1 MLQIKR
7 FLPQNATFVLNP
19 LCLALFL
26 GVIQRTIR
34 KHDISVLQKR
44 DPNLLPDYQHER
56 LMRAAL
62 WVVLFVRLS
71 CLLQMVLTAVL
82 RTFMVRVELALFLI
96 MCSSRKPTNSRDCIC
111 PKQTKDLKW
120 RAKPSLQRIPC
131 LVGGPVDC
139 TLSVTRVLTHN
150 AFWMTQFSC
159 SVLSFVFL
167 CEQQGAIDFPWLNLK
182 VKYFIHSSSFFP
194 NSQQWPSSCAD
205 ICELWA
211 RPCPH

>member
-1 MLQIKR
+1 MLQIKC

-44 DPNLLPDYQHER
+44 DPNLLPDSQHER
-56 LMRAAL
+56 LMWAAL

-82 RTFMVRVELALFLI
+82 RTFMALAELALFLI

-111 PKQTKDLKW
+111 PKQTKDSKR

-139 TLSVTRVLTHN
+139 TPVNDSSADTQCVLN
-150 AFWMTQFSC
+150 DS
-159 SVLSFVFL
+159 VFL
-167 CEQQGAIDFPWLNLK
+167 FSLVLCI
-182 VKYFIHSSSFFP
+182 S
-194 NSQQWPSSCAD
+194 
-205 ICELWA
+205 LWA
-211 RPCPH
+211 TRGYWLPLA

>member
-82 RTFMVRVELALFLI
+82 RTFMVRVELAPFLI

-111 PKQTKDLKW
+111 PKQTKGLKQ

-131 LVGGPVDC
+131 LVGGPADWTPVSDSSADTQC
-139 TLSVTRVLTHN
+139 VLDD
-150 AFWMTQFSC
+150 S
-159 SVLSFVFL
+159 VFL
-167 CEQQGAIDFPWLNLK
+167 F
-182 VKYFIHSSSFFP
+182 SFALCI
-194 NSQQWPSSCAD
+194 S
-205 ICELWA
+205 LWA
-211 RPCPH
+211 TRGYWLPLA